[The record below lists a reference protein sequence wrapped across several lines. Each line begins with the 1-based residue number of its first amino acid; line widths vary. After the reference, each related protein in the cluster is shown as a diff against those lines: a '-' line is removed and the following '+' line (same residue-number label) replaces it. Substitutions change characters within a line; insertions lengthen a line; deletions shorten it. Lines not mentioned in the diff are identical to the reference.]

1 YSWKNAA
8 LVEVGTTATVSN
20 LPAGTYSVTVSDN
33 CFTKSNSV
41 TIGEPAII
49 SVSNVAQST
58 IACKGENATVTITA
72 AGGTGSLS
80 YTFDGVTNSTGIFTH
95 AAGNNLL
102 YSVTDANSCKAATG
116 SFSIVEP
123 SLISASGTTL
133 AATCIGS
140 NTGAIDLSVTGGTGE
155 YTYLWSNG
163 ATTQDLS
170 GLADG
175 IYTVVVSDSNGCIAD
190 GTLSFT
196 IESFDNVPIA
206 VDDNLTT
213 IEDQIL
219 NENVSTNDDP
229 SCDGGN
235 IWSLISGTGHGNIIL
250 NTDGTFTYT
259 PDTNYAGTDS
269 FTYKITDINGDESTA
284 KVTITIIP
292 VNDAPIAKDD
302 INSTLKDIPASGNV
316 LTNDIDPEGDLLT
329 IKTQPVTP
337 PANGTVVINADG
349 TYTYSPNIGFVGTDS
364 FVYEVCDN
372 GTPSL
377 CDQARVTINVL
388 DFPNLNNPPVANNDN
403 YQGSVNHPVKGNV
416 ISNDFDAEGNL
427 NPNSVTLVGPAP
439 ASGTLT
445 LNPNGTFTYTPVSGF
460 IGQVSFDYQVCDLG
474 TPPLCD
480 LATVTIDIL
489 ANPLGNSTFA
499 TDDSFI
505 GKEDFPL
512 TGNVLTND
520 NDPEGDLQTVNTT
533 PVKLPSHGSVIINA
547 NGTFTYTPEANYFG
561 GDQFVYQ
568 VCDNGT
574 PVACDQATVY
584 LLIMPV
590 NDDPVAFDDF
600 NTTNED
606 TPVSGNVSLND
617 IPSVNGGNVWTIV
630 TAPSNGSVVL
640 NTNGSYT
647 YTPDDDFNGTDT
659 FVYKV
664 CDIDGDCDQAIVTI
678 TVISV
683 NDVPVANDDLAN
695 VNVDGSLSDF
705 VDENDIWSGDGG
717 NEYTLVT
724 PPSNGSVF
732 LNPDGSYTYT
742 PNINFV
748 GTDSFTYKLCDADG
762 DCDDAKVTIEVEDI
776 LLPNQILTP
785 NGDGI
790 NDTFIIE
797 GINLYPNNKL
807 TLFNRWGNVVYE
819 KSGYLNEWDGNANV
833 TKIGTKSLPAGTYYF
848 IIDYGSS
855 RHKTGFVYLDK

>member
-1 YSWKNAA
+1 FTGLVYTYTHAA
-8 LVEVGTTATVSN
+8 TSPCTINNTATVTVTEQADINISEIQTN
-20 LPAGTYSVTVSDN
+20 ILCNGSSTGSIDLNVSGGSGIYTYLWSTGDRTQDVSGLSAGTYSVVVTESN
-33 CFTKSNSV
+33 GCFV
-41 TIGEPAII
+41 
-49 SVSNVAQST
+49 
-58 IACKGENATVTITA
+58 
-72 AGGTGSLS
+72 GGTL
-80 YTFDGVTNSTGIFTH
+80 NFT
-95 AAGNNLL
+95 
-102 YSVTDANSCKAATG
+102 
-116 SFSIVEP
+116 IVEP
-123 SLISASGTTL
+123 PALTATGTTL

-155 YTYLWSNG
+155 YVYLWSTG

-175 IYTVVVSDSNGCIAD
+175 IYTVVVSDSNGCLAE

-196 IESFDNVPIA
+196 IESFDNVPVA
-206 VDDNLTT
+206 VDDNLIT

-235 IWSLISGTGHGNIIL
+235 IWSLILGPVHGGLIF

-259 PDTNYAGTDS
+259 PEANYTGVDS
-269 FTYKITDINGDESTA
+269 FTYKITDINGDESIA
-284 KVTITIIP
+284 KVTITVTP
-292 VNDAPIAKDD
+292 VNDAPTAKDD
-302 INSTLKDIPASGNV
+302 INNTLKDSPATGNV
-316 LTNDIDPEGDLLT
+316 LTNDSDPEGNALT

-337 PANGTVVINADG
+337 PANGTVVINPDG
-349 TYTYSPNIGFVGTDS
+349 TYTYTPNTGFAGTDS

-377 CDQARVTINVL
+377 CDQATVTINVL
-388 DFPNLNNPPVANNDN
+388 DFPNPNNAPVANNDN
-403 YQGSVNHPVKGNV
+403 YQGSVNHPVNGNV
-416 ISNDFDAEGNL
+416 ISNDFDADGNL

-439 ASGTLT
+439 ENGTLT
-445 LNPNGTFTYTPVSGF
+445 LNPNGTFTFIPASGF
-460 IGQVSFDYQVCDLG
+460 IGEVSFDYQVCDLG
-474 TPPLCD
+474 TPPLCNV
-480 LATVTIDIL
+480 ATVTIGIL

-499 TDDSFI
+499 TDDSFF
-505 GKEDFPL
+505 GKEDSPL
-512 TGNVLTND
+512 SSNVLTND
-520 NDPEGDLQTVNTT
+520 NDPEGDLQIVNTT
-533 PVKLPSHGSVIINA
+533 PVKAPIHGTVILNA
-547 NGTFTYTPEANYFG
+547 DGSFVYTPDLDYFG

-584 LLIMPV
+584 LIVMPV

-606 TPVSGNVSLND
+606 TPISGNVSLND
-617 IPSVNGGNVWTIV
+617 IPSVNGGNVWTIE

-640 NTNGSYT
+640 NPDGSYT

-664 CDIDGDCDQAIVTI
+664 CDIDGDCDQAMVTI

-683 NDVPVANDDLAN
+683 NDVPVANDDLFT

-762 DCDDAKVTIEVEDI
+762 DCDDAKVTIEVEDM

-785 NGDGI
+785 NGDGT

-797 GINLYPNNKL
+797 GIDLYPNNKL